1 MPSSRRRRANV
12 ETGEGRLGS
21 KMSTDERSRRQ
32 PSSALGVVLL
42 ANDTPPHP
50 TVPCP
55 YFIFTAPRSRSVSI
69 GRPCYLRLAMY
80 ARLSTLAGLLLLGAV
95 ATTAAATAAQPEY
108 DSVPLTSIQ
117 TL

>member
-1 MPSSRRRRANV
+1 
-12 ETGEGRLGS
+12 
-21 KMSTDERSRRQ
+21 
-32 PSSALGVVLL
+32 
-42 ANDTPPHP
+42 
-50 TVPCP
+50 
-55 YFIFTAPRSRSVSI
+55 
-69 GRPCYLRLAMY
+69 MY